1 MKNKIAI
8 GCDHAAFNEKE
19 KLKKYLIKNGYELV
33 DVGTNSS
40 DSVDYPSFG
49 HEVGKLVANNKVN
62 KGIVICGSG
71 IGISIA
77 ANKIKGVRAALCT
90 SSEHAK
96 MSRKHNDA
104 NVLALGARMTD
115 FSLILEIVQ
124 AWLNTDFEGGRHLKR
139 VNLIEI

>member
-1 MKNKIAI
+1 MKYKIII

-19 KLKKYLIKNGYELV
+19 KLKLYLIKKGYDLF
-33 DVGTNSS
+33 DVGTNSLE
-40 DSVDYPSFG
+40 SVDYPPFG
-49 HEVGKLVANNKVN
+49 HKVGKMVANNKVN

-77 ANKIKGVRAALCT
+77 ANKVKGIRAALCT
-90 SSEHAK
+90 TPVHAE

-115 FSLILEIVQ
+115 YNTILEIVNT
-124 AWLNTDFEGGRHLKR
+124 WLNTEFEGGRHLER
-139 VNLIEI
+139 INLIEI